1 MAGSPVYDT
10 LRQVSGLIVPLHL
23 LNPAAPEFVPKNC
36 RTLHDITRFIH
47 EKSVQEMFSFGKE
60 HNFSER
66 SSKQLYYKV
75 PMQWWILNLDD
86 GYREEVKGKYVKLEN
101 ITSVPMLAF
110 WEGFAAI
117 PWDGPPAI
125 DGKGLMSV
133 MFQSTANTALNT
145 GRRSR
150 FADQN
155 YFMISRNFC
164 NLSSRLGYHFSTM
177 EALVTDR
184 KEENYVK
191 FQFKGGAADLDR
203 KARRAH
209 FIGRLLED
217 HGFKTEVVED
227 NLEARTEGHD
237 PEFMKK
243 CIEIL
248 GYLCLHTRQ
257 IDMIMSN
264 ETMVKYYRSKFDK
277 EIDYLVKEHKRVFY
291 N

>member
-1 MAGSPVYDT
+1 
-10 LRQVSGLIVPLHL
+10 
-23 LNPAAPEFVPKNC
+23 
-36 RTLHDITRFIH
+36 
-47 EKSVQEMFSFGKE
+47 
-60 HNFSER
+60 
-66 SSKQLYYKV
+66 
-75 PMQWWILNLDD
+75 
-86 GYREEVKGKYVKLEN
+86 
-101 ITSVPMLAF
+101 
-110 WEGFAAI
+110 
-117 PWDGPPAI
+117 
-125 DGKGLMSV
+125 

-164 NLSSRLGYHFSTM
+164 NLSSRLGYHFTTM
-177 EALVTDR
+177 EALVTNR

-217 HGFKTEVVED
+217 HGFKTEVIED